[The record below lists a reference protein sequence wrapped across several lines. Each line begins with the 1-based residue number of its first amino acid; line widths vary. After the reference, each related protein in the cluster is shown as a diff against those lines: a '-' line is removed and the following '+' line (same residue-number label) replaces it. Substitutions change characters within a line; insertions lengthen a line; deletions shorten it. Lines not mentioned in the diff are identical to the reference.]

1 MHVPVDEKVAKI
13 RECLPG
19 ANCGACGY
27 TGCDGYAEA
36 IASGEAEPY
45 KCTPGGI
52 TTSKALSDLLGV
64 EIKTEQ
70 FVAVVGCNHG
80 GGKANADYLYEGRQ
94 SCSSAKLLYGGQ
106 LECKYGCLGFGDCA
120 NVCDYEAIKVV
131 DGVAKVNREKCVG
144 CFACADACPTGALES
159 VGKET
164 TLEAVMQTVL
174 RDAPFYRDGGGLTV
188 SGGEPFMQSN
198 FLCELLKAAKEAG
211 IHTCVETS
219 GCADLCDMLTAKEFV
234 DIFLFDC
241 KLQPGEKHKEFVGS
255 DGKAM
260 HENLK
265 ALDKSGAKIILR
277 CPIIPGINDNAEH
290 FKYVSELASSLENLI
305 EINIQPY
312 HNTGVSKAH
321 DIGISNVFEPCD
333 FDAKVFKERIKN
345 ELVQNINSSKKIRA
359 GHIFLKRPTKKQL
372 I

>member
-1 MHVPVDEKVAKI
+1 MNTAYDICGKIFDIQRFCLHDGPGIRTTVFLKGCPLNCKWCHNPESLKKGSEMFFHASSCIGCGECVKVCKNFAHVVKDAKHFF
-13 RECLPG
+13 
-19 ANCGACGY
+19 
-27 TGCDGYAEA
+27 D
-36 IASGEAEPY
+36 
-45 KCTPGGI
+45 
-52 TTSKALSDLLGV
+52 
-64 EIKTEQ
+64 
-70 FVAVVGCNHG
+70 
-80 GGKANADYLYEGRQ
+80 
-94 SCSSAKLLYGGQ
+94 
-106 LECKYGCLGFGDCA
+106 
-120 NVCDYEAIKVV
+120 
-131 DGVAKVNREKCVG
+131 REKCGG
-144 CFACADACPTGALES
+144 CFNCVDACPTGALES

-164 TLEAVMQTVL
+164 TVEAVMQTVL
-174 RDAPFYRDGGGLTV
+174 RDAPFYKDSGGLTV

-241 KLQPGEKHKEFVGS
+241 KLQPGEKHKEFIGA
-255 DGKAM
+255 DGFLM

-345 ELVQNINSSKKIRA
+345 ELVQNINSSKKIR
-359 GHIFLKRPTKKQL
+359 IM
-372 I
+372 